1 MNTKISTKTT
11 TSANSARIAKQIR
24 PAEDR
29 VSALSR
35 FDDEYQA
42 YGGNL
47 ENVSTQAITR
57 AMHATG
63 IDSMTML
70 AKGYS
75 GDRRVFVLALAEQFV
90 EEYECTKP
98 SEKATAQLAA
108 RALAEVYILNEEEF
122 FLKPEEVKKAESLSR
137 RRDTAHRQY
146 IQAIKLL
153 RMLKQP
159 KLTVNV
165 QTQQAYFAHNQ
176 QINHG

>member
-1 MNTKISTKTT
+1 MSNKLSTKTNS
-11 TSANSARIAKQIR
+11 SANSARIAKQFR
-24 PAEDR
+24 PTEDR
-29 VSALSR
+29 VSAFSR
-35 FDDEYQA
+35 FDAEYQA
-42 YGGNL
+42 CGGNL

-75 GDRRVFVLALAEQFV
+75 GDRRVFVLALAEQFID
-90 EEYECTKP
+90 EYECTKP

-108 RALAEVYILNEEEF
+108 QALTEVFRLSEEEA
-122 FLKPEEVKKAESLSR
+122 LVEVKEMKRVESLSR